1 MKHLISFTQLIR
13 WTIPALVAVVAI
25 GFTSC
30 KDDETTKA
38 APTVTVATATASNT
52 AGSKVTTSVTI
63 DSPEGGKKLS
73 ILVNGQASTTL
84 PDVTLD
90 GTTSQTVNAEFTIP
104 ATATVGGVYVITFQA
119 SDVKDQLSGVGVFTV
134 TVSAVASKQIVD
146 VSGNITTN
154 TTWTADKIYR
164 INGFVRVGTDAK
176 PSSGAVE
183 PVITSTAVLTIE
195 AGTVI
200 YGKKGTPGGTLI
212 VQRGSQIIANGTA
225 AKPIVFTSDQTAG
238 TRKAG
243 DWGGVVICGK
253 AKNNF
258 VQSLKS
264 GSTGVEG
271 VEELEGAYGG
281 FHGGGGAV
289 TANDA
294 DNSGSLKYVRIEFAG
309 YPINPNQE
317 INGLTLGSVGSGTTL
332 DYIQIAYS
340 NDDSFEWFGGAVN
353 ASHLVAY
360 KTLDDDFDT
369 DNGFSGNVS
378 FGLAIRDAN
387 TADQSGS
394 NGFESDNNAQGFDY
408 DPKTSAKFSNMTI
421 LGGKATAGTGMNI
434 QFQHGAQIRRNSEI
448 DITKSIITGFPTGIY
463 IDGQLPAN
471 ATTPGA
477 SGSVTKANAGSV
489 VLTGNILAGVEGW
502 GGNGFGSAATAD
514 EMTAFGF
521 ANAGSNHANNPRGR
535 AVAAGAASFTN
546 GVFAYNAG
554 AVEQQISSKAPV
566 LWFKDN
572 NTLYAKYADAG
583 INANAFEPLSGT
595 PTLLPTAGSPLATG
609 NIGAFTTASADWTLG
624 WVNWNPQ
631 ITDYSK

>member
-119 SDVKDQLSGVGVFTV
+119 SDVKDQLSGVGIFTV

-176 PSSGAVE
+176 PSSGTVE

-477 SGSVTKANAGSV
+477 SGSVTKANAGSI

-572 NTLYAKYADAG
+572 NTLYAKYADTG

-595 PTLLPTAGSPLATG
+595 PTLLPTASSPLATG
-609 NIGAFTTASADWTLG
+609 SIGAFTTASADWTLG

-631 ITDYSK
+631 VTDYSK